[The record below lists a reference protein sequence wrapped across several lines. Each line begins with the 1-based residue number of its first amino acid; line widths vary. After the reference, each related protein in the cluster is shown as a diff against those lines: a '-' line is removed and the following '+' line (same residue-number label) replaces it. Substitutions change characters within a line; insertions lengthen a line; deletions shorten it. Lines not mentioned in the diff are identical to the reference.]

1 VAEGI
6 ASVIELRPGSAKV
19 DVDPHPD
26 PALVRCTARD
36 ALSNLVAVLELAAEG
51 QVRYSAATRWP
62 LSSTVKLVEDV
73 LVAGDY
79 YDVGEPIAAFAWPL
93 LILTGG
99 LAVLTW
105 GDDPLSPPGASRRG
119 KAGVRL

>member
-6 ASVIELRPGSAKV
+6 ASVIELRPGSAEV
-19 DVDPHPD
+19 DVGPHLD

-36 ALSNLVAVLELAAEG
+36 ALSNLVAVLELAADG
-51 QVRYSAATRWP
+51 QLRCTAALRCP
-62 LSSTVKLVEDV
+62 TVATVELIEDV

-99 LAVLTW
+99 LAVLAR
-105 GDDPLSPPGASRRG
+105 GGGKRRNPPPGR
-119 KAGVRL
+119 